1 MYVVRWKLQARFG
14 HLKDVLN
21 ILGQWEFDVGQR
33 VGWRASSIRVIQ
45 GMLGDSRDAVEIETR
60 AESLGDL
67 ESSWADMERSPH
79 HVEAMRALERF
90 VVSGTDTWTV
100 YKTIELFEAD

>member
-21 ILGQWEFDVGQR
+21 ILRQWEFDVGQR
-33 VGWRASSIRVIQ
+33 VGWRASSIRVLQ

-67 ESSWADMERSPH
+67 ESSWADMEKSPH
-79 HVEAMRALERF
+79 HGEAMRALERF
-90 VVSGTDTWTV
+90 VVSGTDQWSV
-100 YKTIELFEAD
+100 FKTIELFEAD

>member
-1 MYVVRWKLQARFG
+1 MYVVRWQLQARFG

-21 ILGQWEFDVGQR
+21 ILRQWEFDVGQR
-33 VGWRASSIRVIQ
+33 VGWRASSIRVVQ
-45 GMLGDSRDAVEIETR
+45 GMLGASQGTVELETR

-67 ESSWADMERSPH
+67 EASWSDMEKSPH
-79 HVEAMRALERF
+79 HQEAMRSLERF
-90 VVSGTDTWTV
+90 VVSGTDEWRV